1 MRFSHVFISRP
12 QHEAEELAAMLEGL
26 GLRAVVQPA
35 FDYQPL
41 DAGADAPESF
51 DELETARS
59 SDLLVFTSPRAVSL
73 GLPQLPR
80 EVLLYARVAAI
91 GPATAQALAASGIP
105 VGVTARTGYTSEDL
119 LETLAGEPVKASN
132 ARPAAFI
139 IAAPGGRE
147 ALADGLARLGWRV
160 RFIMVYKPVPAEL
173 DRAALSALA
182 DAAGLLSVW
191 TSCNAMTALAH
202 RLPTAIW
209 FQICQGDWLVI
220 SERLR
225 RLSRA
230 FGPSRIHLS
239 SGPGNGA
246 ILAAI
251 RALL

>member
-12 QHEAEELAAMLEGL
+12 QHEAEELAAMLAAL

-35 FDYQPL
+35 FEYQPL
-41 DAGADAPESF
+41 DARADAPEAF

-91 GPATAQALAASGIP
+91 GPATAQALTASGIP

-119 LETLAGEPVKASN
+119 LETLAGERVTTSN
-132 ARPAAFI
+132 APPAAFI

-147 ALADGLARLGWRV
+147 ALADGLAKLGWRV

-173 DRAALSALA
+173 DRAALA
-182 DAAGLLSVW
+182 
-191 TSCNAMTALAH
+191 ALAH

-230 FGPSRIHLS
+230 FGPTRIHLS

-246 ILAAI
+246 IVTAI